1 MIKFNLQLFGCRGSG
16 GGKGGAGSGGS
27 VSKAA
32 VELKDAVDYLN
43 ALYQTRAWRETKG
56 RDTKGIDQEIAELR
70 AEITKLRHKSN
81 I

>member
-1 MIKFNLQLFGCRGSG
+1 MINFNLQLFGGRGSG
-16 GGKGGAGSGGS
+16 GGKGGGGSGGS

>member
-1 MIKFNLQLFGCRGSG
+1 MEAGGSKGSG
-16 GGKGGAGSGGS
+16 GGKGGGGSGGSVSS

-70 AEITKLRHKSN
+70 AEITKLRRKSN